1 MAKWEYM
8 TINSK
13 MLTWEDS
20 ENISISSELNVF
32 GDQGWE
38 MVSSDGVYL
47 YFKRMKSIEDV
58 FTKKEGEVFISSKT
72 EK

>member
-8 TINSK
+8 TVNSK
-13 MLTWEDS
+13 LLTWEDS
-20 ENISISSELNVF
+20 ENTSVSGELNGF

-38 MVSSDGVYL
+38 MVSSDGIYL
-47 YFKRMKSIEDV
+47 YFKRMKSLEDV
-58 FTKKEGEVFISSKT
+58 FTQKEAEVFISSKT